1 MARITVEDCLTQV
14 SNRFELVLT
23 AARRARQIARG
34 AEPQVMMDDDKP
46 TVVALREVAEGKVTE
61 ELMAH
66 FDRIAREKAEREAL
80 EMAVAEVDMRG
91 NDDD

>member
-1 MARITVEDCLTQV
+1 MARITVQDCLAQIP
-14 SNRFELVLT
+14 NRFELVLT

-34 AEPQVMMDDDKP
+34 ADPQVTVDDDKP
-46 TVVALREVAEGKVTE
+46 TVVALREIAQGRVTE
-61 ELMAH
+61 QLMAD
-66 FDRIAREKAEREAL
+66 FDRVERERAEREAM